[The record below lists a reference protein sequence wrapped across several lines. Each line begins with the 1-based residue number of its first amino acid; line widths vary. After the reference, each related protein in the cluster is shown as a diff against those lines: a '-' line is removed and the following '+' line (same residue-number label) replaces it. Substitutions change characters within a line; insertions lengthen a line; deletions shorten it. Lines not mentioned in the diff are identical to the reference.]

1 MVNIAVIGAT
11 GLVGRTF
18 LKLIE
23 ERNFPFKD
31 LCLIASPES
40 KNTILT
46 VNRKEYRTVQF
57 DEKLFDDIDIAFF
70 SAGSDNNSKFVP
82 LAASKGTV
90 CIDNSSAF
98 RMDGN
103 IPLIVPEVN
112 IHSLSKYD
120 KIISNPNCSTI
131 QLVIVLNAIR
141 DIYSIKRINVVSF
154 QAISGAGKKM
164 LKILEKQRNGID
176 TFNEPMFF
184 NNIIQH
190 IGKMDSFGYCDEELK
205 IINETRKILNTNEF
219 DISATTM
226 RVPVENVHTEAVTI
240 EFNNKVE
247 VEKIKQVLKKHK
259 KSIKLVEE
267 TNNIKVF
274 NNNDVYISRLRYD
287 KFNNKIIHMI
297 ITADNLRIGA
307 ALNGI
312 KIAEAL
318 IL

>member
-31 LCLIASPES
+31 ICLISSPES
-40 KNTILT
+40 ENTILT
-46 VNRKEYRTVQF
+46 VNGKEYKTVQF
-57 DEKLFDDIDIAFF
+57 NEKLFYDIDIAFF
-70 SAGSDNNSKFVP
+70 SAGSINNSKFVP
-82 LAASKGTV
+82 LAVSKDTV

-98 RMDGN
+98 RMDNN

-141 DIYSIKRINVVSF
+141 DIYSIKRINVVSA
-154 QAISGAGKKM
+154 QAISGAGKTM
-164 LKILEKQRNGID
+164 LKTLKKQRNDID
-176 TFNEPMFF
+176 TFNEPIFF

-190 IGKMDSFGYCDEELK
+190 IGEIDSFGYCDEELK
-205 IINETRKILNTNEF
+205 IINETRKILNTNNL

-226 RVPVENVHTEAVTI
+226 RVPVENVHTEAITI

-259 KSIKLVEE
+259 KSIRLVGE
-267 TNNIKVF
+267 TNNIKVYGS
-274 NNNDVYISRLRYD
+274 DYVYISRLRYD

-297 ITADNLRIGA
+297 VTADNLRVGA

>member
-31 LCLIASPES
+31 ICLIASPES
-40 KNTILT
+40 QNTILT
-46 VNRKEYRTVQF
+46 VNGKEYRTVQF
-57 DEKLFDDIDIAFF
+57 DENLFNDIDIAFF

-98 RMDGN
+98 RMDKD
-103 IPLIVPEVN
+103 IPLIIPEVN
-112 IHSLSKYD
+112 IHSLSKHD

-141 DIYSIKRINVVSF
+141 DIYNIKRISVVSF

-164 LKILEKQRNGID
+164 LKTLEKQRNGID
-176 TFNEPMFF
+176 TFNEPIFF

-190 IGKMDSFGYCDEELK
+190 IGEIDSFGYCDEELK
-205 IINETRKILNTNEF
+205 IINETRKILNTN
-219 DISATTM
+219 DLYISATTM

-240 EFNNKVE
+240 EFMSKVE

-267 TNNIKVF
+267 TNNVKVY
-274 NNNDVYISRLRYD
+274 NHDDVYISRLRYD
-287 KFNNKIIHMI
+287 KFNDRIIHMI